1 MKTDLIQF
9 ATWGRGFDN
18 PLRSQPQ
25 ASRYL
30 WVGTRESADNPLCS
44 TEPHIFFGLR
54 RNSFDTQSPSPLIQ
68 SRFEGRS
75 MSRCSFVEGS
85 ARHAA
90 GRPAAWQGGI
100 PFALKFLRRPA
111 GNPAHRPDP
120 GAQGATGSVPGEG
133 EIDPVRKAQ
142 KRIDI
147 VSQKMIAF
155 CDISPPILKQAKTV
169 KP

>member
-1 MKTDLIQF
+1 MAPFGSRGSSGQQHPSDALRHFEAAQVFEIIRKSALSTAIFWPAKKFCTTF

-18 PLRSQPQ
+18 PPRSQPQ

-90 GRPAAWQGGI
+90 GRPAAWQGGN
-100 PFALKFLRRPA
+100 PFCPQVSAPPRR
-111 GNPAHRPDP
+111 
-120 GAQGATGSVPGEG
+120 
-133 EIDPVRKAQ
+133 
-142 KRIDI
+142 
-147 VSQKMIAF
+147 
-155 CDISPPILKQAKTV
+155 
-169 KP
+169 